1 MTNLDIPID
10 DMIGRIVTIGY
21 MIALCIILTSGYN
34 L

>member
-10 DMIGRIVTIGY
+10 DMIGRFVTIGY